1 MYDAPTIDVPKT
13 RAAALQRANGRA
25 CVSYKKTTTGSRL
38 DDLHQSGCAKVR
50 LPKIYEGPPV
60 AVLINT
66 AGGLTGGDRLIY
78 EASVQKGARAI
89 VASQTAERAYKSAS
103 GVARAASRLDVA
115 DGGSLE
121 WLPQEVILFNRS
133 ALHRSMDV
141 TLEGNARLL
150 AVESVVVGRTAMGET
165 VDRVDF
171 RDRWRIRRDGKL
183 VFADDAR
190 LDGDPG
196 DILTGRAATAG
207 MIAFATLVDCGP
219 AAEERIGQARSILER
234 LEIRAAA
241 SAWNGLLTARFVAS
255 DGRALRDGLMTFLKA
270 YRAAEL
276 PRVWTC

>member
-1 MYDAPTIDVPKT
+1 MYDAPTNDVQSS
-13 RAAALQRANGRA
+13 RAAPLQRANGRA
-25 CVSYKKTTTGSRL
+25 RVSYKRTDTGSRL
-38 DDLHQSGCAKVR
+38 EDLHQSGCAKVR
-50 LPKIYEGPPV
+50 LPKIHDGPPV

-66 AGGLTGGDRLIY
+66 AGGLTGGDRLTY
-78 EASVQKGARAI
+78 EASVRPGAQAI
-89 VASQTAERAYKSAS
+89 VASQTAERAYKSVT
-103 GVARAASRLDVA
+103 GVALASSRLDVA

-141 TLEGNARLL
+141 TLHGNARLL

-165 VDRVDF
+165 VDGVDF
-171 RDRWRIRRDGKL
+171 RDRWRVRRDGRL

-196 DILTGRAATAG
+196 NILKGTAATSG
-207 MIAFATLVDCGP
+207 GIAFATLVDCGP
-219 AAEERIGQARSILER
+219 HAEERIGQARSILDR

-255 DGRALRDGLMTFLKA
+255 NGRALRDGLMTFLKA